1 MTDNDRDRATG
12 GSTGSGSTAVPPT
25 TEARLAAAPDTGWAG
40 LIGDSDVYAAEW
52 DRIEVA
58 FVDDPRRAVE
68 QADRLV
74 GEVIQALN
82 DSFRDTRSRLEQ
94 QWGEG
99 AEVSTEDLRLTLQ
112 RYRAFFARLL
122 PH

>member
-1 MTDNDRDRATG
+1 MTDHDLDRPG
-12 GSTGSGSTAVPPT
+12 GDPTTSGSTASGAT
-25 TEARLAAAPDTGWAG
+25 GAPDTGWAG
-40 LIGDSDVYAAEW
+40 LIGDPDRFAAEW

-68 QADRLV
+68 KADRLV
-74 GEVIQALN
+74 GEVIQALT
-82 DSFRDTRSRLEQ
+82 DSFGDTRSQLER

-99 AEVSTEDLRLTLQ
+99 AEISTEDLRLTLQ

-122 PH
+122 PR